1 MTLRKRLSILLGHLP
16 AGAQLDHDPAL
27 ILRPFNE
34 RTGKYT
40 PDANDPA
47 YLIYRDPADHLQKTT
62 GRKPGAERTI
72 TTKGSDI
79 GLKTKFARLERKSKR
94 KPRTTITPKGYG
106 KIPSRQ
112 FQVGIDDH
120 HAEEQNQR
128 IKIEVCGNIFE
139 GDLMGHEQ
147 HHGDEFAGAIVQ
159 PPDLEHLAEDHVTED
174 RHQLRVR
181 ASRGVRR

>member
-1 MTLRKRLSILLGHLP
+1 MKVRVEVAERQVDHGQLWWPLYCGAVEAGRMTLRKRLSILLGHLP

-27 ILRPFNE
+27 ILRPLNE

-47 YLIYRDPADHLQKTT
+47 YLIYRDPANHLQKTT
-62 GRKPGAERTI
+62 GRKPGAERTV

-106 KIPSRQ
+106 KIPSRP
-112 FQVGIDDH
+112 FQK
-120 HAEEQNQR
+120 R
-128 IKIEVCGNIFE
+128 PF
-139 GDLMGHEQ
+139 
-147 HHGDEFAGAIVQ
+147 
-159 PPDLEHLAEDHVTED
+159 
-174 RHQLRVR
+174 R
-181 ASRGVRR
+181 

>member
-1 MTLRKRLSILLGHLP
+1 MKRPRPYIPLKVRVEVAEREVDHGQMWWPLYVSAVEAGKMTLRKRLSILLGHLP

-27 ILRPFNE
+27 ILRPFSE

-79 GLKTKFARLERKSKR
+79 GLKTKFAKLERKARQTIKPKEFGGTR
-94 KPRTTITPKGYG
+94 KLQGRGFPK
-106 KIPSRQ
+106 Q
-112 FQVGIDDH
+112 
-120 HAEEQNQR
+120 QR
-128 IKIEVCGNIFE
+128 PF
-139 GDLMGHEQ
+139 
-147 HHGDEFAGAIVQ
+147 
-159 PPDLEHLAEDHVTED
+159 
-174 RHQLRVR
+174 R
-181 ASRGVRR
+181 